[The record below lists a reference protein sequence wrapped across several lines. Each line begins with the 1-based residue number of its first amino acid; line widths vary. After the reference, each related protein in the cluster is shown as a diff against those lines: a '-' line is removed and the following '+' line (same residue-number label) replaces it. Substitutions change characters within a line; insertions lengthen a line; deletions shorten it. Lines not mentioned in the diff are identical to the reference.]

1 MTIMREGALLTTSC
15 GHLVTLQSGL
25 FAALAY
31 NVKQA
36 TYRPDRHPTPN
47 GADRGVGDTTLE
59 TTIRVYQNSYE
70 IPMAINV

>member
-1 MTIMREGALLTTSC
+1 MREGALLTTTCEHS
-15 GHLVTLQSGL
+15 VTPQSGL

-31 NVKQA
+31 SLKQV

-47 GADRGVGDTTLE
+47 GADPGVGDTTLE

-70 IPMAINV
+70 IPMAINVWL